1 MRVIRYLLAILCL
14 IGAMAYPQN
23 SKKDLIP
30 KAFKAIEDNDIA
42 TLKILIQD
50 KEVLNATYWGDSSN
64 LLSHAVLNQREE
76 AVRVL
81 LASGID
87 IERETQGGFTALME
101 ACFKGNWHIFK
112 MLIDKGALLK
122 PPDSLVRMAAIGG
135 NVQIASY
142 LVDHGL
148 PLDVMDGEGQAPLH
162 LALDN
167 GHREMANFLLK
178 HDRRLGVMP
187 NLINSAAHGG
197 NIDLVKL
204 CLKLGQSIDSQDRL
218 GWTPLHIAA
227 FENNLDLA
235 RFLIK
240 KGASPNI
247 PSKQNYETWEHLL
260 FLEGFTPIYVAVLN
274 NNRPIMDLLKK
285 EIGKERFASEAVWLL
300 TLSWSYGY
308 KDLSRHIISECSDV
322 NAINEDGWTLL
333 HQAAYLDLDVDL
345 IQTILKKGANLRA
358 KTTRLRHYYGELE
371 FPAGSTPED
380 IARIAGT
387 KNLSKTL
394 GMRSSY
400 QPG

>member
-1 MRVIRYLLAILCL
+1 MQVIRCLFAVLCL
-14 IGAMAYPQN
+14 ISAAAYSQD
-23 SKKDLIP
+23 SKEDLIA
-30 KAFKAIEDNDIA
+30 KAFKAIEVNDIA

-87 IERETQGGFTALME
+87 IERETQGGFTALMD
-101 ACFKGNWHIFK
+101 ACFKGNRHIFK

-122 PPDSLVRMAAIGG
+122 PSDSLIRMAAIGG
-135 NVQIASY
+135 NVQIARY

-148 PLDVMDGEGQAPLH
+148 PLDVKDSEGQGPLH
-162 LALDN
+162 FALEN
-167 GHREMANFLLK
+167 GHQGMANFLLK
-178 HDRRLGVMP
+178 HDRRLGGMP

-204 CLKLGQSIDSQDRL
+204 SLKLGQSIDSQDRL

-227 FENNLDLA
+227 FEKNFDLA
-235 RFLIK
+235 NFLIK

-247 PSKQNYETWEHLL
+247 PSKQNYETRQHLL

-274 NNRPIMDLLKK
+274 NDGPIMDLLVK
-285 EIGKERFASEAVWLL
+285 EIGQKRFASEAVWLL
-300 TLSWSYGY
+300 YFSWIYGY

-322 NAINEDGWTLL
+322 NTTSEEGWTLL
-333 HQAAYLDLDVDL
+333 HQAAYLDLDIDL
-345 IQTILKKGANLRA
+345 IQMILKKGANLRVKTA
-358 KTTRLRHYYGELE
+358 KPHRDYRGIE
-371 FPAGSTPED
+371 FPAGSAPED

-387 KNLSKTL
+387 KNLSKAL